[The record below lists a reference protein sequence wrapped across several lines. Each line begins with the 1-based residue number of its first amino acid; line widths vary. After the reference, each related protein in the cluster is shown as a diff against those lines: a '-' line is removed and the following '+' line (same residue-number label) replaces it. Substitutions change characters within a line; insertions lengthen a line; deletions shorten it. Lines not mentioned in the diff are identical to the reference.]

1 MSEANFLEKLLDGAE
16 VEWKSLWEVTT
27 WDKKFNAVDNYKQPK
42 VIKYHYFLSKEIK
55 PLVVEGGDV
64 KILTTNISDL
74 CIYIILC

>member
-42 VIKYHYFLSKEIK
+42 VIKYHYFLSKEIRGRSSGLRSSY
-55 PLVVEGGDV
+55 PSSQ
-64 KILTTNISDL
+64 T
-74 CIYIILC
+74 YH